1 MASRKVKEKGILI
14 SQFKISTTEKIK
26 VKVIKEN
33 NIPVISIGLYGRGKK
48 DESYHFKKGIKV
60 PVALLTELRR
70 MVSDLETTLTKMG
83 LSDEFADLK
92 ELKEEKGIQF
102 AHPSEEEFAK
112 LLDFYEIKWLYEPRT
127 FPIRWDE
134 KGNVTESFTPDF
146 YLPGHD
152 TYIEFTTRKQSLITK
167 NNQKIRKLSE
177 LYPEL
182 KIKVFYGRDYR
193 KLLYKYEAKKP

>member
-1 MASRKVKEKGILI
+1 MALRKVKEKGILI

-26 VKVIKEN
+26 VRVIEEDS
-33 NIPVISIGLYGRGKK
+33 IPVISIGLYGLDKK
-48 DESYHFKKGIKV
+48 GESYRFKKGIKV
-60 PVALLTELRR
+60 PVALLIELRR

-102 AHPSEEEFAK
+102 AHPSEEEFAR

-127 FPIRWDE
+127 FPIKWDE

-146 YLPGHD
+146 YLPWHD
-152 TYIEFTTRKQSLITK
+152 TYIELTTRKQSLITK
-167 NNQKIRKLSE
+167 KNQKIRKLRE

-182 KIKVFYGRDYR
+182 NIKVFYGRDYR